1 MHNDVFGNM
10 ENRGAVLDSGL
21 SSLLED
27 LSLRGLLSD
36 TMVVVASEFGRTP
49 EIKAGRVGR
58 DHHPSAFSALFA
70 GGGIKEGYVHG
81 KSDKRAHYVEEG
93 GVDIE
98 SINATIAYAMGL
110 SIEKITYS
118 PSGRPFKV
126 SNGKPPIFEIIS

>member
-1 MHNDVFGNM
+1 
-10 ENRGAVLDSGL
+10 
-21 SSLLED
+21 
-27 LSLRGLLSD
+27 
-36 TMVVVASEFGRTP
+36 MVVVASEFGRTP

-126 SNGKPPIFEIIS
+126 SNGKPPIFEIMS